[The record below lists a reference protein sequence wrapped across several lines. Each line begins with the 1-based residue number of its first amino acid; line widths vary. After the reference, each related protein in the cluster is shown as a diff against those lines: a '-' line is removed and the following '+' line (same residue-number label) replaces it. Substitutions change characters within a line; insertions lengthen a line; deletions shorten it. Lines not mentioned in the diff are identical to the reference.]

1 MKKQLLTFAFVSSIF
16 LTGTGC
22 SSIPSPYDLGRSIND
37 TLIFHYDDI
46 PVYNNDTYCGKKIC
60 EQEIV
65 ESKEFEKAFIGRLKK
80 YPNSKYC
87 YGITPDF
94 FIYDSFIL
102 DKPTQEKQ
110 CLAKWQKIF
119 SSKLIEE
126 FDDRLNYKN
135 LNYSIKKIEDVENFA
150 KSHKRFKNGVRVNQA
165 KTFLGLTK
173 SLWRDTAFLWS
184 EHRELNYLEISS
196 AMLYF

>member
-1 MKKQLLTFAFVSSIF
+1 MKKQLLTFALVGSIF
-16 LTGTGC
+16 LTGC

-37 TLIFHYDDI
+37 SLFYHYDEI

-80 YPNSKYC
+80 YPNSKFC
-87 YGITPDF
+87 YGINTDF
-94 FIYDSFIL
+94 ELNDSFIL

-135 LNYSIKKIEDVENFA
+135 LNYSINNIEDIENFA

-184 EHRELNYLEISS
+184 EHREVGFLSVSS
-196 AMLYF
+196 AMLDF